1 MQLVHRGGVVAAA
14 FTPIN
19 CIVPITYILIKC
31 CQTDNLPHLPPR
43 VPKRDKDKTVIGVPK
58 KRKLTS
64 KLLPFEELPVDI
76 RHYEMLRWF
85 VNDSIAKSAVYENK
99 SVHEKDIEI
108 IPERVSNAIM
118 DKAIAIDEI
127 KCYLTE
133 GSWLAIQQVIKM
145 KKLTPT
151 WIYPI
156 CAKDAA
162 TESICC
168 VWFLKSIKY
177 VFRLYD
183 NVLSA
188 TVAASAK
195 QYTIPV
201 TL

>member
-1 MQLVHRGGVVAAA
+1 MQ
-14 FTPIN
+14 
-19 CIVPITYILIKC
+19 IVSCT
-31 CQTDNLPHLPPR
+31 
-43 VPKRDKDKTVIGVPK
+43 VKTKPK

-85 VNDSIAKSAVYENK
+85 VDDGIAKSAVYENK
-99 SVHEKDIEI
+99 SVHEKDFEI
-108 IPERVSNAIM
+108 IPERVSNTIM

-133 GSWLAIQQVIKM
+133 GSCLAIQQVIKM

-162 TESICC
+162 T
-168 VWFLKSIKY
+168 KSI
-177 VFRLYD
+177 
-183 NVLSA
+183 
-188 TVAASAK
+188 
-195 QYTIPV
+195 
-201 TL
+201 